1 MRLML
6 KNTGF
11 LKHMHVHGMLSAVK
25 TDSAELTLP
34 QHS

>member
-1 MRLML
+1 ML

-11 LKHMHVHGMLSAVK
+11 LKRMHVHGMLSVVK
-25 TDSAELTLP
+25 TELAEPTLP